1 MTANGSLNG
10 RPSDK
15 RRKGAKLPLNGCL
28 KLTREGLATAE
39 TSHSTA
45 CTSVM
50 YASAAGFTTCPVHL
64 SSAHVVFKAHDRRM
78 CRTCH
83 ASPDSPYP
91 TEPCSRWEPRRRP
104 NPSKCHLRRMTA
116 GPGNVKAQCHFH
128 DSAPRRGAGLPG
140 SSRRVWRGHACQHF
154 EENTE
159 ESPNIKFRKENGR
172 GSADVGLPVSC

>member
-50 YASAAGFTTCPVHL
+50 YTSAAGFTTCPVHL

-116 GPGNVKAQCHFH
+116 GPGNVKAQCHF
-128 DSAPRRGAGLPG
+128 PRLRTSKRGG
-140 SSRRVWRGHACQHF
+140 SSWIKSTGLEGTCLSTLRG
-154 EENTE
+154 
-159 ESPNIKFRKENGR
+159 KYR
-172 GSADVGLPVSC
+172 GIPKYKI